1 MMETKGVDEEEEHHE
16 SVIDWDSLLS
26 AAENPELQ
34 EILRSPVE
42 EAIHILNFLKT
53 GSIEKIYLTGIN
65 EV

>member
-42 EAIHILNFLKT
+42 EAIHILK
-53 GSIEKIYLTGIN
+53 
-65 EV
+65 